1 MNGPFYLTLLILL
14 DNIYLDF
21 SHAFDSV
28 PRGRLITKLY
38 SLGFQGKLLDWI
50 NCFLTGRSQC
60 VRLNDNYS
68 SSAEVISGVP
78 QCSVF
83 GSVLFITFINDLADT
98 VSGLVKIFADDSKI
112 DSSVENEQQQQVLQ
126 NDFDRLM

>member
-1 MNGPFYLTLLILL
+1 MVHLLDSSNPV

-21 SHAFDSV
+21 SRAFDSV
-28 PRGRLITKLY
+28 PREHLITKLY

-68 SSAEVISGVP
+68 SLAEVISGVP
-78 QCSVF
+78 QGSVL
-83 GSVLFITFINDLADT
+83 GPVLFITFINDLPDT
-98 VSGLVKIFADDSKI
+98 VSGYK
-112 DSSVENEQQQQVLQ
+112 
-126 NDFDRLM
+126 MT